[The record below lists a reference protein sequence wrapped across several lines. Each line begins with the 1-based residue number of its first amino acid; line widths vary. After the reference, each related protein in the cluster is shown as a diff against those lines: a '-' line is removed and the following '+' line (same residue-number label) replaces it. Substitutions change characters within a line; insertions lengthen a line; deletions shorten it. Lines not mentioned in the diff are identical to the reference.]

1 MIFGREPVVVMAV
14 LQCGI
19 ALGVSFGLGWSVEQ
33 VGAVTA
39 FSAAVLGLIARQTV
53 TPNASVALRVDGS
66 K

>member
-1 MIFGREPVVVMAV
+1 MIFGREPVMVMAV
-14 LQCGI
+14 LQAGI
-19 ALGVSFGLGWSVEQ
+19 ALGVSFGLGWSAEQ

-53 TPNASVALRVDGS
+53 TPNASVGLRVDQ